1 MSNVSEKEEI
11 VELFELPVQN
21 QVAIAQGESIDPVAS
36 YKEVK
41 VRFDKAKERLLKACR
56 KLALGIDKPFDFPM
70 YSPKAPETLW
80 NVERYFPGLNKTD
93 ELKGKE
99 ARKYRLI
106 LETANLNVNKLEVLA
121 EEAEGQKKKQVDL
134 VRSQLSKDVDEQ
146 TITVESLTLTEK
158 GASDSHANLKVP
170 ALTQKVK
177 VPSPMG
183 KNKFDNVTLT
193 FNQKVVKDNLVF
205 AKSKATELG
214 LKKNKTP
221 QEELDLQGWN
231 SVLAQEVECTRLA
244 KVLETATKNKT
255 DAEEQL
261 KLKKEALNTFS
272 QGQKKRLKDYTDL
285 HGVVKKS
292 IDLLVASGTCFDE
305 DHSSFLSML
314 SDIDLDT
321 RKDETF
327 EYGVH
332 QLKEL
337 QETVNKAAV
346 ELQKKVVIEAKDTEI
361 ELAEVKDPEDLAGDP
376 VRKQRVDV
384 AREVIAKRLRE
395 PLVGTEVVA
404 ARKEIPG
411 FKLVVQEVDE
421 QLKQR
426 PDQVIQCARVKL
438 VYGEPLSKIIAT
450 TTGDG
455 VLSYFDKD
463 NTALEM
469 HAVLNA
475 PGDKVWIVAGPTTNF
490 KTARVQVEI
499 EVEKDTPT
507 IIWRPPLPVL
517 QNQQLKAFTLANATT
532 KTSFGKTVT
541 LLPALTFVPAIN
553 TPMTVLGDVTLE
565 ASFAGNDNFKAAGPE
580 AVTLKVVLNEGELG
594 KEAMLSGRAWVG
606 PETYKDEQ
614 LLKAWNEDNTPTGI
628 KAQSQKVM
636 AAVQGKTG
644 DELFAYMD
652 EFINPT
658 GGTPIGTRTEKP
670 TGQFIW
676 ELPNG
681 MQVRYKTYGDPRPP
695 LYDTTPT
702 FCVEGKTC
710 VGPSRYDTDVTF
722 KVTASGEPGAYGPR
736 QTIVPPGIVNQTT
749 YMDSACATTHITTKR
764 KLEQTITW
772 TNPPDITEGQ
782 PLGEASLKPQAED
795 QTALEFSDASGTAIT
810 EETILPA
817 GKEQVLR
824 VKGKLTNR
832 FLASASFIE
841 VKINVKKVQK
851 VTWDPPKE
859 IDAGT
864 ELGDIVL
871 NATTTSGVKPNYY
884 HGSQLLTET
893 TVLKPETYELKAI
906 APATDLYLESEPLP
920 ATITVKA
927 LVQKVTWNPPTE
939 IDAGTE
945 LGGIVLNATTTTG
958 VKPNYYHGSQLLTE
972 TTVLE
977 ADKDA
982 DKEYELKAI
991 APATDLYLESEPV
1004 TVTITVKAKEE
1015 M

>member
-1 MSNVSEKEEI
+1 MSNVSEKEDI
-11 VELFELPVQN
+11 LELLELPVQIH
-21 QVAIAQGESIDPVAS
+21 QVASAQGESIDPVAS
-36 YKEVK
+36 YKDVK

-56 KLALGIDKPFDFPM
+56 KLALGIEKPFDFQL

-80 NVERYFPGLNKTD
+80 NVERYFSGLNKTE

-99 ARKYRLI
+99 ARKYRLV
-106 LETANLNVNKLEVLA
+106 LETVNLNVNKLEVLA

-134 VRSQLSKDVDEQ
+134 VRSQLNKDVDEQ
-146 TITVESLTLTEK
+146 KITVESLTVTEK
-158 GASDSHANLKVP
+158 GASDSLANLKVP
-170 ALTQKVK
+170 AMTQKVK

-183 KNKFDNVTLT
+183 NNKFDNVTLT
-193 FNQKVVKDNLVF
+193 FTQKVVKDNLVF
-205 AKSKATELG
+205 AKTKATELG

-255 DAEEQL
+255 DAEVQL

-285 HGVVKKS
+285 HGVVKKA

-305 DHSSFLSML
+305 DHLSFLSML

-332 QLKEL
+332 QLEEL
-337 QETVNKAAV
+337 QKTVNKAAE
-346 ELQKKVVIEAKDTEI
+346 ELQKKVVVEAKEAEI
-361 ELAEVKDPEDLAGDP
+361 ELADVKDPEDLAGDP
-376 VRKQRVDV
+376 VRKKRVDL

-404 ARKEIPG
+404 ARAEISG
-411 FKLVVQEVDE
+411 FEIVVKEVDE

-426 PDQVIQCARVKL
+426 PEQVIQCACVKL
-438 VYGEPLSKIIAT
+438 VYGEPLSKIGAT

-455 VLSYFDKD
+455 TLSYFDKD
-463 NTALEM
+463 DTKLEM
-469 HAVLNA
+469 NAVLNA
-475 PGDKVWIVAGPTTNF
+475 PGMKVWIVAGPTTNF
-490 KTARVQVEI
+490 KTAKVQVEI
-499 EVEKDTPT
+499 EVEKDTPS
-507 IIWRPPLPVL
+507 IIWHSPLPVL
-517 QNQQLKAFTLANATT
+517 QNKQLKAFTLENATT
-532 KTSFGKTVT
+532 KTSFDKTVT
-541 LLPALTFVPAIN
+541 LLPALTFNPAIN
-553 TPMTVLGDVTLE
+553 TLMTVLGDVTLQ
-565 ASFAGNDNFKAAGPE
+565 ASFAGNDNFKAVGPE
-580 AVTLKVVLNEGELG
+580 SVTLKVVLNESQLG
-594 KEAMLSGRAWVG
+594 REAMLSGRAWEG
-606 PETYKDEQ
+606 PQTYSDKQ
-614 LLKAWNEDNTPTGI
+614 LLKAWNEDNSPTGI
-628 KAQSQKVM
+628 KAQSRKVM
-636 AAVQGKTG
+636 ADVQGMTG
-644 DELFAYMD
+644 DELFAYM
-652 EFINPT
+652 EKFINPE
-658 GGTPIGTRTEKP
+658 GGTPIGARTEKP

-695 LYDTTPT
+695 LNDATPT

-710 VGPSRYDTDVTF
+710 VGPSRYDTDVAF

-736 QTIVPPGIVNQTT
+736 QTIVPPGIVNEPA
-749 YMDSACATTHITTKR
+749 YMDSACATTHITAKK

-795 QTALEFSDASGTAIT
+795 PTVLEFSDAIGTAIT
-810 EETILPA
+810 KETILLA

-832 FLASASFIE
+832 FLASVIFVE
-841 VKINVKKVQK
+841 VKINVKK
-851 VTWDPPKE
+851 
-859 IDAGT
+859 
-864 ELGDIVL
+864 
-871 NATTTSGVKPNYY
+871 
-884 HGSQLLTET
+884 
-893 TVLKPETYELKAI
+893 
-906 APATDLYLESEPLP
+906 
-920 ATITVKA
+920 
-927 LVQKVTWNPPTE
+927 VQKVTWNPPTE
-939 IDAGTE
+939 IDAGKE
-945 LGGIVLNATTTTG
+945 LGGSVLNATTSSG
-958 VKPNYYHGSQLLTE
+958 VQPNYYHGSELLTE

-977 ADKDA
+977 ADQK
-982 DKEYELKAI
+982 YELKAI

-1015 M
+1015 VK